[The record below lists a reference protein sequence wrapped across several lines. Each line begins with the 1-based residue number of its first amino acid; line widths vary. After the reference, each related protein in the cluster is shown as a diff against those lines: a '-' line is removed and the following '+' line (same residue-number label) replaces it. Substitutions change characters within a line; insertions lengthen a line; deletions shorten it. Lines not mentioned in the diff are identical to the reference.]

1 MTEDARQAIYR
12 QASMAQDATEVIYR
26 QTFTTDAGRRVL
38 SNMLCEGK
46 FFKHCKTPEEQ
57 AVENFLKTVL
67 SKCGCFDDNKSVD
80 VVNALLN
87 TVQTGEK
94 Q

>member
-1 MTEDARQAIYR
+1 MTEDATQ
-12 QASMAQDATEVIYR
+12 VIYR
-26 QTFTTDAGRRVL
+26 QTFKTDAGRRVL
-38 SNMLCEGK
+38 ANMLCEAK
-46 FFKHCKTPEEQ
+46 YFAYNKTTEEQ
-57 AVENFLKTVL
+57 AVENFMKTVL
-67 SKCGCFDDNKSVD
+67 CKCGCFDANKSVD

>member
-1 MTEDARQAIYR
+1 MTEEKITLD
-12 QASMAQDATEVIYR
+12 MVDATIPFYR
-26 QTFTTDAGRRVL
+26 KTFNTDAGRVCL
-38 SNMLCEGK
+38 SNMLCEGG
-46 FFKHCKTPEEQ
+46 FFNQCKTPEEQ
-57 AVENFLKTVL
+57 AVVNFLKQIL
-67 SKCGCFDDNKSVD
+67 CKCGCFDANKSVD